1 MSRHR
6 PRLRLGIPKGS
17 LQETTQ
23 KLFQRAGYDL
33 RISGRSYYPDIDDA
47 EIQCILIRP
56 QEMARYVEQGVLDC
70 AITGL
75 DWMLETGADVEELA
89 DLRAPWPNYG
99 TVRWVMASKEGSPFA
114 SVKDLEG
121 RHIATEAVGMTK
133 RFLAEHGV
141 NASVEFSWGATEVKP
156 PILADAIVDV
166 SETGQAGLG
175 GSKISRLPVSIRI
188 VLESSCA
195 TATARRS
202 PRRTCASWPA
212 GSRMQPAPRRSP
224 SSSPASCCR
233 TSPACRCCA
242 TWPPCAAW
250 PQRLGR
256 EPQAHRAAGAG
267 GPGRRPLGA
276 DRPLPQ
282 PDALDL
288 NMKLEFQRNRERY
301 QFMKWGMQAFDT
313 FKVVP
318 PGIGIVHQVNL
329 EYLARGVHKKLG
341 TTACITPTPWSAP
354 TRTPP

>member
-1 MSRHR
+1 MSHDT

-99 TVRWVMASKEGSPFA
+99 TVRWVMASKEGSPFDT
-114 SVKDLEG
+114 VKDLEG

-166 SETGQAGLG
+166 SETGSSLRANQL
-175 GSKISRLPVSIRI
+175 RVMHV
-188 VLESSCA
+188 VLESTPRFIANRAAAKDAWKRAKIERMLMLLKGAIAAA
-195 TATARRS
+195 TRVLLAMNVPKDRVDAVLKILPALATPTVS
-202 PRRTCASWPA
+202 TLSDPA
-212 GSRMQPAPRRSP
+212 WVDLSTVVAEKQV
-224 SSSPASCCR
+224 
-233 TSPACRCCA
+233 
-242 TWPPCAAW
+242 
-250 PQRLGR
+250 R
-256 EPQAHRAAGAG
+256 ELIPKLYAAGARG
-267 GPGRRPLGA
+267 IIE
-276 DRPLPQ
+276 LPI
-282 PDALDL
+282 
-288 NMKLEFQRNRERY
+288 NKIIE
-301 QFMKWGMQAFDT
+301 
-313 FKVVP
+313 
-318 PGIGIVHQVNL
+318 
-329 EYLARGVHKKLG
+329 
-341 TTACITPTPWSAP
+341 
-354 TRTPP
+354 

>member
-1 MSRHR
+1 MSDDR

-17 LQETTQ
+17 LQDTTQ

-75 DWMLETGADVEELA
+75 DWMLETGADVAELA

-99 TVRWVMASKEGSPFA
+99 TVRWVMASKEGSPFN

-166 SETGQAGLG
+166 SETGSSLRANQL
-175 GSKISRLPVSIRI
+175 RVMHV
-188 VLESSCA
+188 VLES
-195 TATARRS
+195 T
-202 PRRTCASWPA
+202 PRFIAN
-212 GSRMQPAPRRSP
+212 
-224 SSSPASCCR
+224 
-233 TSPACRCCA
+233 
-242 TWPPCAAW
+242 
-250 PQRLGR
+250 
-256 EPQAHRAAGAG
+256 RAAAQDVWKRAKIERMLMLLKGAIAAAT
-267 GPGRRPLGA
+267 RVLLAMNVAR
-276 DRPLPQ
+276 DRVDAVLRILPALATPTVSTLSD
-282 PDALDL
+282 PDWVDL
-288 NMKLEFQRNRERY
+288 STVVEEKQVRELIPRLY
-301 QFMKWGMQAFDT
+301 EAG
-313 FKVVP
+313 
-318 PGIGIVHQVNL
+318 
-329 EYLARGVHKKLG
+329 ARGIIELPINK
-341 TTACITPTPWSAP
+341 IID
-354 TRTPP
+354 

>member
-1 MSRHR
+1 MSHDT

-99 TVRWVMASKEGSPFA
+99 TVRWVMASKEGSPYQT
-114 SVKDLEG
+114 VKDLEG

-141 NASVEFSWGATEVKP
+141 SASVEFSWGATEVKP

-166 SETGQAGLG
+166 SETGSSLRANQL
-175 GSKISRLPVSIRI
+175 RVMHV
-188 VLESSCA
+188 VLESTPRFIANRAAAKDAWKRAKIERMLMLLKGAIAAA
-195 TATARRS
+195 TRVLLAMNVPKDRVYAVLKILPALATPTVS
-202 PRRTCASWPA
+202 TLSDPA
-212 GSRMQPAPRRSP
+212 WVDLSTVVAEKQV
-224 SSSPASCCR
+224 
-233 TSPACRCCA
+233 
-242 TWPPCAAW
+242 
-250 PQRLGR
+250 R
-256 EPQAHRAAGAG
+256 ELIPKLYAAGARG
-267 GPGRRPLGA
+267 IIE
-276 DRPLPQ
+276 LPI
-282 PDALDL
+282 
-288 NMKLEFQRNRERY
+288 NKIIE
-301 QFMKWGMQAFDT
+301 
-313 FKVVP
+313 
-318 PGIGIVHQVNL
+318 
-329 EYLARGVHKKLG
+329 
-341 TTACITPTPWSAP
+341 
-354 TRTPP
+354 

>member
-1 MSRHR
+1 MTHTA

-99 TVRWVMASKEGSPFA
+99 TVRWVMASKEGSPFDT
-114 SVKDLEG
+114 VKDLEG

-141 NASVEFSWGATEVKP
+141 DANVEFSWGATEVKP

-166 SETGQAGLG
+166 SETGSSLRANQL
-175 GSKISRLPVSIRI
+175 RVMHV
-188 VLESSCA
+188 VLES
-195 TATARRS
+195 T
-202 PRRTCASWPA
+202 PRFIAN
-212 GSRMQPAPRRSP
+212 
-224 SSSPASCCR
+224 
-233 TSPACRCCA
+233 
-242 TWPPCAAW
+242 
-250 PQRLGR
+250 
-256 EPQAHRAAGAG
+256 RAAARDAWKRAKIERMLMLLKGAIAAATRVLLAMNV
-267 GPGRRPLGA
+267 PK
-276 DRPLPQ
+276 DRVEAVLKILP
-282 PDALDL
+282 ALATPTVSTLSDPAWVDL
-288 NMKLEFQRNRERY
+288 STVVAEKQVRELIPKLYEA
-301 QFMKWGMQAFDT
+301 G
-313 FKVVP
+313 
-318 PGIGIVHQVNL
+318 
-329 EYLARGVHKKLG
+329 ARGIIELPINK
-341 TTACITPTPWSAP
+341 IIE
-354 TRTPP
+354 